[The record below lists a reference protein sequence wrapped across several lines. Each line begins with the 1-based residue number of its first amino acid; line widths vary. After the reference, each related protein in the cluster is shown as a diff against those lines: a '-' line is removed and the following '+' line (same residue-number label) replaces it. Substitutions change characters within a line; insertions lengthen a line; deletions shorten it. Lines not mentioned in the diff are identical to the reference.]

1 MIDALANSVTPA
13 VSVNNEVRTLDN
25 LHPDVRLIL
34 EEITRFLNMEK
45 LLPSYRHTITV
56 RYDSVLRFLK
66 SSLGIGMV
74 AEQVK
79 PSRTGIPC
87 CGQ

>member
-1 MIDALANSVTPA
+1 MTPA

-25 LHPDVRLIL
+25 LNPDVRLIL

-56 RYDSVLRFLK
+56 RYGSMGFVYFSVVSF
-66 SSLGIGMV
+66 
-74 AEQVK
+74 
-79 PSRTGIPC
+79 
-87 CGQ
+87 